1 MATGSAKLAYSSG
14 FYLETL
20 SGFSLIVKGGQDL
33 MRSRYGFYSK
43 LGYCGFYS
51 KFGHCVFYSKFGHC
65 GFYSKLGHCEGL
77 VEELGEEVGEVVE
90 EASPCPSSPLQ

>member
-20 SGFSLIVKGGQDL
+20 SGERFSLIVKGGQDL
-33 MRSRYGFYSK
+33 MRSRCGFYSK

-51 KFGHCVFYSKFGHC
+51 KLGHC

-90 EASPCPSSPLQ
+90 EASPCPSSPRQ